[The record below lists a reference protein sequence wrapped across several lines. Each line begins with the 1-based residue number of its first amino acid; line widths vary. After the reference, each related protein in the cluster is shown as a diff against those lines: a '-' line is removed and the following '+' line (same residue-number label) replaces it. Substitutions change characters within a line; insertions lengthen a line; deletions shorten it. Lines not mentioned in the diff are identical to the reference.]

1 MDFSGKTVLVTG
13 GTRGIGFS
21 ILDAFLTV
29 GAKVIVTGTN
39 IKKPENLNTFER
51 YNDKLVYI
59 RLDFSSQDSIGK
71 FLNKIKKYKQIDVLV
86 NNAGVNKIN
95 PISDTEESDW
105 DFINSVNLK
114 GPFLITK
121 IVSKIMLKNRSG
133 KILNIASIFGVVS
146 KRKRSIYSAT
156 KSGLIGFTKSVAL
169 DLAEHNILVNALSP
183 GFVDTE
189 LTRKILNN
197 SQIDELKSLIPQKRL
212 ADAHEIANVVLFL
225 CSEKNSYITGQN
237 IIVDGGF
244 VSA

>member
-1 MDFSGKTVLVTG
+1 LDFSGKTVLVTG